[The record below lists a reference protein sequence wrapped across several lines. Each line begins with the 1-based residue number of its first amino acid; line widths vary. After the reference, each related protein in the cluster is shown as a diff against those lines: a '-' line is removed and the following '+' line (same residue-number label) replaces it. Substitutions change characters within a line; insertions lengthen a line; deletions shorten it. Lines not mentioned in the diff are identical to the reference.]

1 MPTPPSNHRRGIR
14 NSVAMT
20 ARVRSTGGMVWDVV
34 VTNLTAEGCCI
45 AKPDIRLRAQQR
57 VSIKLESL
65 EYLLG
70 HVKWALESTAGIEF
84 DRPLYGPV
92 AEHLQRRFLR

>member
-1 MPTPPSNHRRGIR
+1 MPTPPPNDRRNR
-14 NSVAMT
+14 RDAVAMT

-34 VTNLTAEGCCI
+34 VTDLTAEGCCI
-45 AKPDIRLRAQQR
+45 AKPEIRLRDRQR
-57 VSIKLESL
+57 VSIKLEAID
-65 EYLLG
+65 YLLG
-70 HVKWALESTAGIEF
+70 TVKWAQASTAGIEF

>member
-14 NSVAMT
+14 DSVAMT
-20 ARVRSTGGMVWDVV
+20 ARVRSTGGIILDVV
-34 VTNLTAEGCCI
+34 VTDLTAEGCCI
-45 AKPDIRLRAQQR
+45 AKPDIRLMSDQR

-65 EYLLG
+65 EYMLG
-70 HVKWALESTAGIEF
+70 HVKWAFESTAGIEF

-92 AEHLQRRFLR
+92 AEHLQRKFLR